1 MKSLICGLFLLVAS
15 VANAGVIYQNGP
27 EEHINFFVRTSGT
40 VEILPDQIS
49 LDIIGPG
56 NTHLVLRGLVETT
69 TFQLENISFAV
80 DTQLPITIG
89 FIGGIK
95 GGSTGGGLYEGLSGN
110 ASYDFYLGQ
119 WFRDIE
125 IIIGSSSPNTIT
137 LTNFVAT
144 GNVHHLPEPSAANE
158 IFIAVVCFIVGW
170 LLCGYFS
177 TPDIR
182 Y

>member
-27 EEHINFFVRTSGT
+27 DEHINFFVRTSGT

-49 LDIIGPG
+49 LDIIEPG
-56 NTHLVLRGLVETT
+56 NTHLVLRGLVDTT

-80 DTQLPITIG
+80 DTQVPITIG
-89 FIGGIK
+89 F
-95 GGSTGGGLYEGLSGN
+95 TGAIEQGTTSGGLYEGLSGN
-110 ASYDFYLGQ
+110 TSYDFYLGQ

-125 IIIGSSSPNTIT
+125 IIIGSSAPNTVVF
-137 LTNFVAT
+137 TNFVAT
-144 GNVHHLPEPSAANE
+144 GNVHHLPEPSAVE
-158 IFIAVVCFIVGW
+158 YILIAMLCGAVGW
-170 LLCGYFS
+170 LLLTS
-177 TPDIR
+177 SPPDIR